1 MSQQQGA
8 FAFPIFVEVRGRR
21 VLVAAGGREANAK
34 ARTLA
39 GLGAL
44 VTAWAPEPGSTR
56 RLETIDGI
64 TLVHGEF
71 RPDLLAGAILA
82 VVGTGDRDLDHR
94 VAAVA
99 RERGV
104 LVNTVDDIP
113 WCDWSAPAV
122 LRRGGLTVAIGTG
135 GVAPALAVRLRDRIE
150 EELLGP
156 EFADLLE
163 LFAEVRP
170 EIMASG
176 RPFADRRALW
186 YDLVDG
192 PAVEHL
198 RAGRHAAARAAVA
211 DAVAAWEARA

>member
-1 MSQQQGA
+1 MSERTGA
-8 FAFPIFVEVRGRR
+8 FAFPIFVEVRGRT
-21 VLVAAGGREANAK
+21 VLVAGGGHEAITK

-44 VTAWAPEPGSTR
+44 VTSWAPDASATH
-56 RLETIDGI
+56 RLAGIDGI
-64 TLVHGEF
+64 RRLSGPF
-71 RPDLLAGAILA
+71 RDELLDGALLA
-82 VVGTGDRDLDHR
+82 VVNTGDRTLDHE
-94 VAAVA
+94 VADAA
-99 RERGV
+99 RARGV
-104 LVNTVDDIP
+104 PVNTVDDIP
-113 WCDWSAPAV
+113 YCDWSAPAV

-170 EIMASG
+170 SIMATG
-176 RPFADRRALW
+176 RPFADRRTLW

-192 PAVEHL
+192 PALGHL
-198 RAGRHAAARAAVA
+198 RAGREDAARAAIA
-211 DAVAAWEARA
+211 GAIAAWETEA